1 MSVYMLELKEVT
13 VFSLVNG
20 FLGGREMVIIIHA
33 FSLWDVRYPYYDLY
47 CETFR
52 QYFLITNKF
61 QQKVSHSVIHQPLT
75 NCF

>member
-1 MSVYMLELKEVT
+1 MLESKEVT

-33 FSLWDVRYPYYDLY
+33 FSIWDVRYPYHDLY

-52 QYFLITNKF
+52 QIKY
-61 QQKVSHSVIHQPLT
+61 QQKVAHFVQ
-75 NCF
+75 

>member
-33 FSLWDVRYPYYDLY
+33 FSLWDVRY
-47 CETFR
+47 
-52 QYFLITNKF
+52 Q
-61 QQKVSHSVIHQPLT
+61 
-75 NCF
+75 

>member
-20 FLGGREMVIIIHA
+20 FLGGTEMVIIIHA
-33 FSLWDVRYPYYDLY
+33 FSLWDVIYHDLH

-52 QYFLITNKF
+52 QYLLITNK
-61 QQKVSHSVIHQPLT
+61 QQKVSHSVIHRQLT
-75 NCF
+75 NCC